1 MELDFSMSLPQL
13 NFDMPEQEGIAIV
26 GMSLQIGSAACDEDF
41 WQMLCHGQDMIG
53 EFPEA
58 RREEIAPFRERL
70 YGKVPYVQRAY
81 LPQIS
86 GFDPEYFRLTPLE
99 AQMMDPDQR
108 LFLESAFACLQNAGR
123 ENSIRGSRTGVYVG
137 HSSPDLRYE
146 QLIDMGMGDIDY
158 AAGVKISGNVESMI
172 AARVSYLLDLQGP
185 AMVVNTACSSSLT
198 ALHLACEAIRSGQI
212 DGALVGAIKTY
223 LIPAPMGEGTGGVQ
237 IAASSGRTKTF
248 DAKADGTGGGEGVIA
263 LLLRPLSLALADG
276 DPIRAVIRGS
286 RLNQDGAS
294 MGITAP
300 NPDAQARL
308 LRECWRD
315 SGVEPEDISYLEA
328 HGTGTKLGDPIELEA
343 ITKAFADYTGH
354 RQFCAIGSVKSNV
367 GHLDCA
373 AGLAGI
379 AKAVLMLERGKIPPT
394 VHFQSPNSE
403 IDFIH
408 SPVYV
413 CDKLEDWN
421 PTQGRFCG
429 VSSFGISGTNA
440 HVVLGEAPPR
450 GEVEDTGKPGLL
462 LISGQT
468 EQCLLENWKRL
479 RAYAQTYRPNLQQL
493 CYTAA
498 LGRSHRPWRMAL
510 LLRDLEQFLTT
521 EPRLENRPQAGF
533 WFGFSKPVPLTALPE
548 NREFSR
554 LGADYV
560 KGAQYP
566 WEELYADC
574 AYDRL
579 PLPAYAFAHKTYWV
593 ERTALREAPA
603 GHKLSPCLDES
614 IELGEGSFLFRYQLS
629 TARCWELREHTM
641 EGRHILP
648 GTVYVEMLL
657 EAGKHLFGETPFCLR
672 DVMFLASY
680 ACQKDTQAELQI
692 MAKPKENGFA
702 LSIRSKKQGQT
713 LWESH
718 AEGLL
723 LPHGETVPH
732 PVSVSALLEE
742 AGTAQTVEKQNNG
755 PIKIGPRWLS
765 LDRLW
770 KTDETMTAHFTL
782 QEQYRSSLRG
792 YEAYPSLLDGAVN
805 AANILNP
812 QMLCLPF
819 SYKKAVFFRPIPA
832 SFYSSARAYGE
843 NRLQQ
848 KLFTYDVTLYTDRGE
863 VIARIEGYT
872 LKKVEKLGDIM
883 REKRYHQLRWEES
896 PLSQGDASHNRLL
909 LLCLPGQ
916 AKLPLL
922 EKLSRNAHTI
932 CRYWNGSWPH
942 EPLPTGIQH
951 ILFCPGYTQTEDEN
965 YALYHSL
972 YAFLQQTGSLPKDCR
987 LTLLTTRA
995 APVVDGGVI
1004 PTHTG
1009 LLGMGKSLRLEWPQL
1024 RAIDADES
1032 LTPELLLWELEQSE
1046 YCAAWRNG
1054 IRYTEKMLPW
1064 EPDFAPKELRDEG
1077 TYVITGGT
1085 GGMGSTFWEAIHRQ
1099 CPNAHIVLLQRSEP
1113 GEELPE
1119 NVHAYRVDIGDREQT
1134 GACFAMIRKE
1144 LPPIRGVIHTAG
1156 IAGGQFIANGTWE
1169 DFEKVLLPKIQGA
1182 WNLARCT
1189 EGMELD
1195 FFVLCSS
1202 MSCVFGAIGQSGYTA
1217 ANAFLDGFAYH
1228 LRSRGV
1234 PAVSVNWSGWKE
1246 VGMAMSHG
1254 VDHESSPLSFFTP
1267 EEGWQVLRTAIAS
1280 PLPQLLTG
1288 AVTGM
1293 LTADT
1298 LELSAYGKETKNS
1311 TPTPSRRI
1319 SILGKGGMPLTQT
1332 EQRVA
1337 EVWAETLGIEE
1348 VRLHEPFFDAG
1359 GSSLLISYL
1368 FKKLDEVYPGVID
1381 ITGLFVHETVEDIAA
1396 YIDDRL
1402 IPQEDSPSEELPLE
1416 EIGRDVEALVEQVA
1430 KGEFSDDELEAL
1442 LEKLS

>member
-1 MELDFSMSLPQL
+1 MDLDFSMPLPQL
-13 NFDMPEQEGIAIV
+13 NFDTPEQEGIAIV

-58 RREEIAPFRERL
+58 RKEEIAPFRERL
-70 YGKVPYVQRAY
+70 YGKAPYVQRAY

-86 GFDPEYFRLTPLE
+86 GFDPDYFRLTPLE

-108 LFLESAFACLQNAGR
+108 LFLESAFACLQNAGW

-146 QLIDMGMGDIDY
+146 QLIDMGMGDTDY

-198 ALHLACEAIRSGQI
+198 ALHLACEAIKSGQI

-248 DAKADGTGGGEGVIA
+248 DAEADGTGGGEGVVT

-343 ITKAFADYTGH
+343 VTRAFADYTGR

-450 GEVEDTGKPGLL
+450 GKAEDTGKPGLL

-468 EQCLLENWKRL
+468 EQCLQENWKRL
-479 RAYAQTYRPNLQQL
+479 RAYAQTYRPSLQQL

-498 LGRSHRPWRMAL
+498 LGRSHRPWRLAL
-510 LLRDLEQFLTT
+510 LLRDLEQFLSM
-521 EPRLENRPQAGF
+521 EPRLENRPQAGC
-533 WFGFSKPVPLTALPE
+533 WFGFSKPTPVTALPE
-548 NREFSR
+548 NRELSR

-560 KGAQYP
+560 KGVQYP
-566 WEELYADC
+566 WEELYADST
-574 AYDRL
+574 YDRL
-579 PLPAYAFAHKTYWV
+579 PLPPYAFAHKTYWV
-593 ERTALREAPA
+593 EHTALREAPP
-603 GHKLSPCLDES
+603 GHKLAPCLDES
-614 IELGEGSFLFRYQLS
+614 IELADGSCLFRYQLS
-629 TARCWELREHTM
+629 PARCWELREHTM

-657 EAGKHLFGETPFCLR
+657 EAGKHLFGGKPFCLR

-692 MAKPKENGFA
+692 MAKPKEDGFA
-702 LSIRSKKQGQT
+702 LSIRSKKQGKT

-723 LPHGETVPH
+723 LPHEETAPQ
-732 PVSVSALLEE
+732 PVSISALLEE
-742 AGTAQTVEKQNNG
+742 AGTPQTVEKQNNG

-765 LDRLW
+765 LDQLW

-782 QEQYRSSLRG
+782 QEKYRSSLRG
-792 YEAYPSLLDGAVN
+792 YDAYPSLLDGAVN

-812 QMLCLPF
+812 QVFCLPF
-819 SYKKAVFFRPIPA
+819 SYKRAVFFRPLPA
-832 SFYSSARAYGE
+832 SFYSRAKAYEE

-848 KLFTYDVTLYTDRGE
+848 KLFTYDVTLYTDAGE
-863 VIARIEGYT
+863 VIAQIEGYT
-872 LKKVEKLGDIM
+872 LKKVEQLGDILG
-883 REKRYHQLRWEES
+883 EKWYHQLLWVENPIAEDV
-896 PLSQGDASHNRLL
+896 PDLKKIL
-909 LLCLPGQ
+909 LLCEPGQ
-916 AKLPLL
+916 EKITLL
-922 EKLSRNAHTI
+922 EELSQKTETVFW
-932 CRYWNGSWPH
+932 YWDGSWPK
-942 EPLPTGIQH
+942 EELPKGLGH
-951 ILFCPGYTQTEDEN
+951 ILFCVGYTEVEQESDT
-965 YALYHSL
+965 LYHSL
-972 YAFLQQTGSLPKDCR
+972 YDFLQQVGPLHKGCD
-987 LTLLTTRA
+987 LTLLTSFA
-995 APVVDGGVI
+995 APVGKSRVLA
-1004 PTHTG
+1004 THTG
-1009 LLGMGKSLRLEWPQL
+1009 LLGMGKSLRLEWSLL
-1024 RAIDADES
+1024 RAIDGDDS
-1032 LTPELLLWELEQSE
+1032 LTAHRLLRELEQPE
-1046 YCAAWRNG
+1046 YCAVWRNG
-1054 IRYTEKMLPW
+1054 IRYTEKMLPC
-1064 EPDFAPKELRDEG
+1064 ELDLTPKELRDEG
-1077 TYVITGGT
+1077 TYIITGGY
-1085 GGMGSTFWEAIHRQ
+1085 GGMGRTFREALHRQ
-1099 CPNAHIVLLQRSEP
+1099 CPNAHIALLQRSGPREN
-1113 GEELPE
+1113 LPE
-1119 NVHAYRVDIGDREQT
+1119 NVHAYRVDLGDREQT
-1134 GACFAMIRKE
+1134 EACFAMIRKE

-1169 DFEKVLLPKIQGA
+1169 NFKKVLAPKVQGA

-1202 MSCVFGAIGQSGYTA
+1202 MSAVFGATGQSAYTA
-1217 ANAFLDGFAYH
+1217 ANAFLDGFAYD
-1228 LRSRGV
+1228 LRQRGI

-1246 VGMAMSHG
+1246 VGMAVNHG
-1254 VDHESSPLSFFTP
+1254 VNPESSPLAFFTP
-1267 EEGWQVLRTAIAS
+1267 EEGWQVLQTAIRS
-1280 PLPQLLTG
+1280 KLPQLLTG
-1288 AVTGM
+1288 MVQGE
-1293 LTADT
+1293 LTANT
-1298 LELSAYGKETKNS
+1298 LDLSAYRKKAKPVPVS
-1311 TPTPSRRI
+1311 ASRI
-1319 SILGKGGMPLTQT
+1319 SVLGKGGEPLTQT
-1332 EQRVA
+1332 ENRVA
-1337 EVWAETLGIEE
+1337 QAWADTLGIRE
-1348 VRLHEPFFDAG
+1348 VHIHEAFFDAG

-1368 FKKLDEVYPGVID
+1368 FKKLDEAYPGVID
-1381 ITGLFVHETVEDIAA
+1381 ITGLFVHDTVADIAA
-1396 YIDDRL
+1396 YIDSRL
-1402 IPQEDSPSEELPLE
+1402 TPEKTPPEEMPLE
-1416 EIGRDVEALVEQVA
+1416 VIEQDVEALVEKVA

-1442 LEKLS
+1442 LGMLS